1 MPASSRSALGRPLV
15 RMQSII
21 TAAELTAAGTAQS
34 LSLGTIPTDAVI
46 EEVWHETPTLL
57 ADAGSISA
65 VTMQVGTSG
74 AAAYLIAATSVFT
87 GGTQTRQSGAGTGAR
102 VLPAA
107 TEMLAKFTA
116 TGANFGTGSA
126 TSLDAG
132 TVIITILY
140 RVV

>member
-65 VTMQVGTSG
+65 VTMQ
-74 AAAYLIAATSVFT
+74 
-87 GGTQTRQSGAGTGAR
+87 
-102 VLPAA
+102 
-107 TEMLAKFTA
+107 
-116 TGANFGTGSA
+116 
-126 TSLDAG
+126 
-132 TVIITILY
+132 
-140 RVV
+140 

>member
-87 GGTQTRQSGAGTGAR
+87 GGAEPAPARACFLRLPKCWQSSPQPAQT
-102 VLPAA
+102 
-107 TEMLAKFTA
+107 LAPGPQQALTPEQ
-116 TGANFGTGSA
+116 
-126 TSLDAG
+126 
-132 TVIITILY
+132 
-140 RVV
+140 